1 MAAKASPRSHDLTG
15 FTTLA
20 SLRVPRTART
30 LGRMIAIS
38 IPLLL
43 VLLFA
48 VKWVQTAP
56 GRGDVI
62 ALNPEDR
69 VQQVT
74 ALVPGRVER
83 WFVVDGQQVKK
94 GDPIARII
102 DNDPDLLI
110 RLAAEREQVVAQIS
124 AAEQAMATARLDVNR
139 SSQLYAEGL
148 AARRDYEATQ
158 IKVAELNAKLAE
170 ARAKL
175 SKVDIALNRQSAQLV
190 RAPRDGR
197 VLSLNTAAG
206 ATLIS
211 AGDLLATI
219 APERQ
224 ERVVELLVD
233 GRDAALVRKGQP
245 VRLNFEGWPAIQFSG
260 WPSVAQ
266 GMFDGRV
273 LTIDPSAQPSGLFRV
288 LVEPMPGKP
297 AWPNDNYVR
306 LGSKVRGWI
315 QMETVTI
322 AYELWRQLND
332 FPLEFPTPVD
342 AGPRKGN
349 GLKALS
355 DKDAKKAKSGAKAG
369 EGYGEEEEAK

>member
-1 MAAKASPRSHDLTG
+1 
-15 FTTLA
+15 
-20 SLRVPRTART
+20 
-30 LGRMIAIS
+30 MIAIT

-224 ERVVELLVD
+224 QRVVELLVD

-355 DKDAKKAKSGAKAG
+355 DKDTKKAKSGAKAG
-369 EGYGEEEEAK
+369 QGYGEEEEAK